1 MCSVILNFEIFI
13 NLTRARTGHGK
24 PGNSWNLRISFS
36 RPGKSWNLIVSPW
49 KLWKIK
55 VLFSRSV
62 TADDKECKI
71 KRSNNIKQHERQAF
85 WWIAEFVSVELSKVL
100 KKYAKTIKVLKIFE
114 NDS

>member
-13 NLTRARTGHGK
+13 NLTRVRTGHGK

-55 VLFSRSV
+55 VLFGRSV
-62 TADDKECKI
+62 TADDKECKV
-71 KRSNNIKQHERQAF
+71 KRSDNIKQHERQAF
-85 WWIAEFVSVELSKVL
+85 WWIAEFVSFELFKVL
-100 KKYAKTIKVLKIFE
+100 KKIC
-114 NDS
+114 

>member
-24 PGNSWNLRISFS
+24 PGNSWNL
-36 RPGKSWNLIVSPW
+36 IVSPW

-55 VLFSRSV
+55 VLFGRSV
-62 TADDKECKI
+62 TADDKECKV
-71 KRSNNIKQHERQAF
+71 KRSDNIKQHERQAF
-85 WWIAEFVSVELSKVL
+85 WWIAEFVSVELFKVL